1 MRLFDF
7 TPQVTENKQ
16 TPVTEVHMPNFVGG
30 EIKRNI
36 KLTIPPE
43 AHVGYIKEKQ
53 QIKHEPTDEELSSQ
67 RVRRGSS
74 TVLF

>member
-1 MRLFDF
+1 MRLFYYQ
-7 TPQVTENKQ
+7 PQKTENKQ
-16 TPVTEVHMPNFVGG
+16 TPLTEIHMPNFVTEG
-30 EIKRNI
+30 IKRNI

-53 QIKHEPTDEELSSQ
+53 QIKHESTDEELPSQ